1 MKSDNGSST
10 PTQEAE
16 STTVTPADKTQGQQ
30 NSVDKPA
37 PRVSLYEKNRR
48 AVYAT
53 GNKWAIENFHATH
66 D

>member
-1 MKSDNGSST
+1 MSNNDTIPVQENETEPNENKACEKELNTTNSSR
-10 PTQEAE
+10 
-16 STTVTPADKTQGQQ
+16 
-30 NSVDKPA
+30 KPIE
-37 PRVSLYEKNRR
+37 RISLYEKNRR